1 MPEESKNDLLL
12 KRVQVT
18 IAILG
23 GLIALVLG
31 LYNMKKNVLGGG
43 NGDIALTIQS
53 DRRVPLEG
61 AHVELFNSQN
71 ALVNAARTDR
81 QGHYEKK
88 DVPAGGYM
96 LKVSREGFEP
106 QAVTAQ
112 VDPKKSMDL
121 EMVLRSLGQTQ
132 AGSPIRS
139 ALEEAG
145 ASWIKNL
152 SKDTSSKPK

>member
-1 MPEESKNDLLL
+1 MPEETKQDLLL

-23 GLIALVLG
+23 GLIAVAVG
-31 LYNMKKNVLGGG
+31 GYNLKKNMLGSG
-43 NGDIALTIQS
+43 NGDIVLVVQS
-53 DRRVPLEG
+53 DKRASLEG
-61 AHVELFNSQN
+61 AYVELFNSQN

-88 DVPAGGYM
+88 GVPAGGYI

-112 VDPKKSMDL
+112 VDPNKSTDL
-121 EMVLRSLGQTQ
+121 EMVLRSLGQTA

-152 SKDTSSKPK
+152 NKEKSSEPQ